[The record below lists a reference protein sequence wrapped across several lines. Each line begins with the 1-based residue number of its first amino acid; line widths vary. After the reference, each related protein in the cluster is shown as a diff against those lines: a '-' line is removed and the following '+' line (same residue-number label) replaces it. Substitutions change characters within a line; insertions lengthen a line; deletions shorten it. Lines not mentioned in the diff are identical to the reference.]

1 MSGGTLTILPI
12 HATPFAI
19 VRIPDSE
26 PLNRDLCTA
35 FARRIS
41 PDQSSQD
48 FLCYRSRDDLFEW
61 SEEPIPQLVREILR
75 GLYAVVGAVSEI
87 EESVLQAQKLEA
99 RAWFTIVKMN
109 GCVPAASYPLTA
121 WCALYC
127 VSAPLPSAARA
138 DSGALRLYESRLGNM
153 FQDTTNSVMRIPFKT
168 GHYIWRP
175 VPGELVIFPASLMHE
190 IALLRAPGELTLVTV
205 RARFVAPSQTG
216 YSGW

>member
-1 MSGGTLTILPI
+1 MSGVPVTLLPI
-12 HATPFAI
+12 HATPFGI
-19 VRIPDSE
+19 VRLADSE
-26 PLNRDLCTA
+26 PLNRALRAA

-41 PDQSSQD
+41 AEQVSPD
-48 FLCYRSRDDLFEW
+48 CPYYRSRDDLLEW
-61 SEEPIPQLVREILR
+61 LEEPIPQLVREILQ
-75 GLYAVVGAVSEI
+75 GLYAMVGAVSEI
-87 EESVLQAQKLEA
+87 EEAVLRSQKLEA

-109 GCVPAASYPLTA
+109 GYVPAASYPLTA

-127 VSAPLPSAARA
+127 VSAPVPSESRA

-153 FQDTTNSVMRIPFKT
+153 FQDSTNSVMRIPFKT

-175 VPGELVIFPASLMHE
+175 VPGEMVIFPASLLHE